1 MSPMNTDAQGLLE
14 LRLTSHDRFGQRER
28 DLLSGLSWR
37 IEDLPARRVFIH
49 EGDRP
54 AQSCLIVS
62 GAVVRSQ
69 YTAEGQRQILSVH
82 IPGDM
87 PDLQSLHIGRM
98 DHDLETVSAARVAF
112 VPHVELHRLCAA
124 STHLNAAF
132 WRESLIDAALHRA
145 AIFRN
150 AQLDADARLAHF
162 LCEMQLRHS
171 AVGLVDADG
180 FDFPLSQELIGEVLG
195 LTIVS
200 INRASQTLRAHDL
213 IRMQKGHIQ
222 VLDWDGLVRYAQFD
236 SSFLHLRLG
245 DEVLAAAS

>member
-1 MSPMNTDAQGLLE
+1 MSPANDQAPGLLE
-14 LRLTSHDRFGQRER
+14 LRLSSHHALGARER
-28 DLLSGLSWR
+28 DLLSDLSWR
-37 IEDLPARRVFIH
+37 IEDLPTRRTFIH
-49 EGDRP
+49 DGDRP
-54 AQSCLIVS
+54 IRSCMVVS
-62 GAVVRSQ
+62 GVVARTQ
-69 YTAEGQRQILSVH
+69 YTAGGQRQILSVH

-112 VPHVELHRLCAA
+112 VPHNELNRLCAA
-124 STHLNAAF
+124 SANLNAAF

-162 LCEMQLRHS
+162 LCEIHLRHS
-171 AVGLVDADG
+171 AVGLVDGDG
-180 FDFPLSQELIGEVLG
+180 FDFPLSQELMGEVLG

-200 INRASQTLRAHDL
+200 INRASQTLRSLDL

-222 VLDWDGLVRYAQFD
+222 VLDLDGLVRFGQFD
-236 SSFLHLRLG
+236 GTFLHQRY
-245 DEVLAAAS
+245 DAAALAEAS